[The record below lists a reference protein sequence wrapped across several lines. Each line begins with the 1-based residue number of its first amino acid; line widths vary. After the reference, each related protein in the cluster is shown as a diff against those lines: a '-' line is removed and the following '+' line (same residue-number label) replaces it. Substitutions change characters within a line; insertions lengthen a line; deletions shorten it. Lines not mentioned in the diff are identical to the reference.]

1 MRIKR
6 VVMVM
11 ACVLAVG
18 IAGADPADAKP
29 KNKNCHKL
37 CKTEL
42 KACKDE
48 CSGLRGRE
56 KRDCRKACRAEI
68 FDACE
73 ANSDP
78 DTCLGATTSTT
89 AAPPTTAPVP
99 TTTTSTSSTTT
110 TTQPYGS
117 ASRAF
122 LDPVASLLQ

>member
-1 MRIKR
+1 M
-6 VVMVM
+6 MVM

-29 KNKNCHKL
+29 KRKNCHKL

-48 CSGLRGRE
+48 CSGLSGRE
-56 KRDCRKACRAEI
+56 KSLCRRACRTSILHE
-68 FDACE
+68 CE
-73 ANSDP
+73 SNSDP
-78 DTCLGATTSTT
+78 NTCLGATTTT
-89 AAPPTTAPVP
+89 TEAPTTTTIVVP

-122 LDPVASLLQ
+122 LD